1 MVTTVTVVV
10 GAGAVVAGSVGLAVV
25 AGRVGT
31 VRVAAGRV
39 GVVRVAPIVPV
50 ITPPPAPQP
59 AVSAAAAASAPYLK
73 DPRLRGRVTTETLR
87 DQADGTSSPPD
98 DDRMDHRF
106 TVQRSMEW
114 TLPAIAVIIL
124 AFAAVSGRLEGTSIT
139 APMVFMGA
147 GLVLGAKAAGLVNP
161 SSGGTT
167 AKLLASAT
175 LAVVLFGDAARIDL
189 RTLREEFRV
198 PARLLG
204 IALPLTVAAGF
215 LVALLLFG
223 SLGWPEALVLAIVL
237 APTDA
242 ALGQSVVTL
251 PSLPSLIR
259 QGLNV
264 ESGLNDGLCVPLF
277 GIAIAIASTEAGLTG
292 VHHAVVLVAEEIG
305 YGMLVGVGVGALAA
319 AVVVFAGGRGLVEPV
334 WLQVVPAAAA
344 ALAYTTA
351 AAIHGSGFI
360 AAFVAGLVFG
370 ALRHRVGGE
379 VGYLVEELG
388 ALLGAA
394 TFVVFGAAFLEPAL
408 GGITWAVAGYAILSL
423 TVVRMLPVAIAMVGT
438 RARRPTLAFLG
449 WFGPRGLAS
458 IVFAV
463 LIVEESGTLPHESL
477 LLTTIYATVGLSV
490 LLHGLTAAPLARRYA
505 RWYSARPASGVQSES
520 VHEVRW
526 RTHVA
531 PPTGSQTGAGARAP
545 S

>member
-1 MVTTVTVVV
+1 MQW
-10 GAGAVVAGSVGLAVV
+10 A
-25 AGRVGT
+25 
-31 VRVAAGRV
+31 
-39 GVVRVAPIVPV
+39 
-50 ITPPPAPQP
+50 
-59 AVSAAAAASAPYLK
+59 
-73 DPRLRGRVTTETLR
+73 
-87 DQADGTSSPPD
+87 
-98 DDRMDHRF
+98 
-106 TVQRSMEW
+106 
-114 TLPAIAVIIL
+114 LPAIAVVIL
-124 AFAAVSGRLEGTSIT
+124 AFAAVSRRLEGTSIT
-139 APMVFMGA
+139 APMVFTGA
-147 GLVLGAKAAGLVNP
+147 GLILGGKAAGLVDP
-161 SSGGTT
+161 SSSGATV
-167 AKLLASAT
+167 KLLASAT

-189 RTLREEFRV
+189 RALREEYRL

-204 IALPLTVAAGF
+204 IGLPLTIVAGF
-215 LVALLLFG
+215 AVALLLFG
-223 SLGWPEALVLAIVL
+223 SLGWPEALVLAVVL

-264 ESGLNDGLCVPLF
+264 ESGLNDGVCVPLF
-277 GIAIAIASTEAGLTG
+277 GIALAVASTEAEITS
-292 VHHAVVLVAEEIG
+292 VRHAITLVGEEIG
-305 YGMLVGVGVGALAA
+305 YGTLVGLGVGALAA
-319 AVVVFAGGRGLVEPV
+319 AVVVFAGGRGLVEPL

-351 AAIHGSGFI
+351 AAVGGSGFI
-360 AAFVAGLVFG
+360 AAFVAGLLFG

-408 GGITWAVAGYAILSL
+408 SGITWAVAGYAILSL
-423 TVVRMLPVAIAMVGT
+423 TLVRMLPVGIAMLGT
-438 RARRPTLAFLG
+438 DARPQTLAFLG

-490 LLHGLTAAPLARRYA
+490 LLHGLSAAPLARRYGT
-505 RWYSARPASGVQSES
+505 WYSARPAAGIQAAES
-520 VHEVRW
+520 AHEVRW
-526 RTHVA
+526 RTHLV
-531 PPTGSQTGAGARAP
+531 PPARSQ
-545 S
+545 